1 MSNNKENKTKPN
13 TLHSLL
19 LETGF
24 LLPTTEEEIEKY
36 EKIFGNTDIILPQE
50 VDNPD
55 FIFKQKNESNS
66 VNKKSAKIVSNDFSK
81 NDYFKKLVL
90 SAEIVNQLYSEPT
103 FGRVKFVKITY
114 LCEEVCN
121 MEFSTN
127 YGKYAAGPLDPKHIH
142 SVDAEF
148 KKRKWFRILER
159 PGRKGY
165 KYEPDINIEE
175 YKKYYP
181 RYFKNQDDLICQI
194 IKQFRKQTTSFC
206 EIVATLFFVWKK
218 AISRNLKIDNELLI
232 AHFYDWGEQKKK
244 FSESELREAIEWMN
258 NEKIV
263 PLQR

>member
-24 LLPTTEEEIEKY
+24 LLPTSEEEIEKY
-36 EKIFGNTDIILPQE
+36 EKIFGNTDVILPKE
-50 VDNPD
+50 IDNPD
-55 FIFKQKNESNS
+55 FIFKQKSESDS
-66 VNKKSAKIVSNDFSK
+66 LIKKPGRIVSNDLRK
-81 NDYFKKLVL
+81 NDHFKKLVL
-90 SAEIVNQLYSEPT
+90 SAEIVSQLYSEPT
-103 FGRVKFVKITY
+103 FGRVKFVKISY

-121 MEFSTN
+121 MKLSTN

-148 KKRKWFRILER
+148 KKRKWFMILER
-159 PGRKGY
+159 PGGKGY

-181 RYFKNQDDLICQI
+181 RYFKNQDDLICKI
-194 IKQFRKQTTSFC
+194 IDRFRKKTTGFC

-218 AISRNLKIDNELLI
+218 ALSQDVVVDNELLI
-232 AHFYDWGEQKKK
+232 SHFYNWGEQKKK
-244 FSESELREAIEWMN
+244 FNESELREAIEWMN
-258 NEKIV
+258 NEEIV
-263 PLQR
+263 PIQQ